1 MLAVRAAVTC
11 QEASEQLV
19 RQWLQGANEQLAPQ
33 CQGEWCWGL
42 RLPDWQGQA
51 EQEQTACLPAVTS
64 AHWSACQWEAK
75 HTMCS
80 CHALQ
85 SIGLQKAYCRQLA
98 LMAGDWHYQLT
109 AKAEADKHG
118 RRRLNEPYRKG
129 KPANRCKSIPGMQS
143 ETTGERLTLEV
154 AHLLS

>member
-1 MLAVRAAVTC
+1 MRAAVTC

-64 AHWSACQWEAK
+64 AHWSACQWKAK

-85 SIGLQKAYCRQLA
+85 SIGLQKAYCRQLE
-98 LMAGDWHYQLT
+98 LMAGDWHDQLT
-109 AKAEADKHG
+109 AKAEADKQVGGGSLIGTSHTG
-118 RRRLNEPYRKG
+118 KADLQTGAKAYQGCSLRRLG
-129 KPANRCKSIPGMQS
+129 SA
-143 ETTGERLTLEV
+143 
-154 AHLLS
+154 